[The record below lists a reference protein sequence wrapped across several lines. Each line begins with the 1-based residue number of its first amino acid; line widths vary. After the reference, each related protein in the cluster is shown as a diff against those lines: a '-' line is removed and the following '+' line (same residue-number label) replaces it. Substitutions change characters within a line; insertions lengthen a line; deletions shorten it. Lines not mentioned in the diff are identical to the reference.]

1 MIIAVVS
8 IPWKDGLR
16 PDAKTWYDQA
26 FGSADEIYRDVKGLL
41 RKDFISGEEAGGGV
55 YLFDSRENAEAWF
68 NEGWAD
74 WMTERFGVRPTLTIY
89 DHVLALDNQAGAIF
103 SSGKRIDGGKTE
115 AAE

>member
-41 RKDFISGEEAGGGV
+41 
-55 YLFDSRENAEAWF
+55 
-68 NEGWAD
+68 
-74 WMTERFGVRPTLTIY
+74 
-89 DHVLALDNQAGAIF
+89 Q
-103 SSGKRIDGGKTE
+103 
-115 AAE
+115 

>member
-26 FGSADEIYRDVKGLL
+26 FGSADTIYRDVKGLL
-41 RKDFISGEEAGGGV
+41 RKDFISGDEGGGGV

-68 NEGWAD
+68 NDGWAD

-89 DHVLALDNQAGAIF
+89 DHVLALDNQAGAIYAK
-103 SSGKRIDGGKTE
+103 GKRVDPGKPE